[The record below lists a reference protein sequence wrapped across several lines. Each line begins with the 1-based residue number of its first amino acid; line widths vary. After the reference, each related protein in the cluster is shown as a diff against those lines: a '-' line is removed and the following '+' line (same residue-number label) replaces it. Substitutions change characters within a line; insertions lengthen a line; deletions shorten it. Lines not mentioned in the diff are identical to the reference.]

1 MRVEIQDKS
10 WAVKYQEVQ
19 ERSRVK
25 SGSYFYSFT
34 RIILHVGTILKLIP
48 KRRFALVGKN
58 TDTGKQMETGTF
70 VWISSINIRYS
81 CWHNIETLWATSGG
95 QPSRCRDH
103 FFLPIRGPLE
113 STNALISSGSS
124 TLLKVWIRLMIC
136 FRKRS
141 FIDCAVLKFCTN
153 IVSLQKDKWPVWY
166 LCATT
171 SIFA

>member
-1 MRVEIQDKS
+1 M
-10 WAVKYQEVQ
+10 
-19 ERSRVK
+19 
-25 SGSYFYSFT
+25 
-34 RIILHVGTILKLIP
+34 
-48 KRRFALVGKN
+48 RRFALVGKN
-58 TDTGKQMETGTF
+58 TDSGKQMETGTF

-153 IVSLQKDKWPVWY
+153 SVSLCNNIY
-166 LCATT
+166 LRLKI
-171 SIFA
+171 SDIFQLSVTGFFNQNSLCCTLMLLKLAFKAKCSRTRN